1 MISLLFVGD
10 TAGRFEVRLSD
21 QSFETSHSEVRSL
34 LHRAE
39 LAPSEGRSFGV
50 DAASRNCTF
59 LSGAS
64 FLALG
69 CASNEL
75 WRFDLSPF
83 LSTTTAT
90 TSTASTGAEAVES
103 QSPPRRSSTTGSLTM
118 RPTWCGL

>member
-1 MISLLFVGD
+1 MSLLFVGD

-21 QSFETSHSEVRSL
+21 QSFATTPSEVHSR

-64 FLALG
+64 YLALG
-69 CASNEL
+69 CASHELWL
-75 WRFDLSPF
+75 WRFNPNLSHF
-83 LSTTTAT
+83 LRDRKST
-90 TSTASTGAEAVES
+90 
-103 QSPPRRSSTTGSLTM
+103 RLNSSHL
-118 RPTWCGL
+118 